1 MKTLKLAFLFF
12 TAMTS
17 SVSVASVLTKVLE
30 TVKDVRMVSDASARY
45 AQVCL
50 FNGTAREVSVMNSWG
65 VGSAWQRTTIAPQT
79 FVLYRLVSPDGAGRA
94 QLSMQYRN
102 RPYRLQRVEKDL
114 ALNWGAEPST
124 SCSELTIYELVERT
138 EDNGSMYD
146 ELIKAQ

>member
-17 SVSVASVLTKVLE
+17 TVSVASVPTKVLE
-30 TVKDVRMVSDASARY
+30 TMKDVKMVSDATAHY

-65 VGSAWQRTTIAPQT
+65 VGSAWQRTAIAPQT
-79 FVLYRLVSPDGAGRA
+79 FVLYRLVSPDGPGIARLA
-94 QLSMQYRN
+94 LQYRN
-102 RPYRLQRVEKDL
+102 RPYRLQRIEKDL
-114 ALNWGAEPST
+114 PLHWGAELSD